1 MDWIDNTRAITIL
14 YRISYKVMNITIN
27 PKALK
32 KKLHYLKQVI
42 TILIFL
48 S

>member
-14 YRISYKVMNITIN
+14 YRVSYKVMNIN

-32 KKLHYLKQVI
+32 KKLHYL
-42 TILIFL
+42 
-48 S
+48 